1 MFKLN
6 VNAAKIVVSNKIV
19 VDCEYS
25 FFFFQGWLSG
35 ACAKKKKKKEKK
47 KSVASWEAIFTLARF
62 TTPKKKQGSTRKL
75 NHRAKLPDHGAFNQ
89 HTLVQHNGEQS
100 AKHSY
105 IENIQ

>member
-25 FFFFQGWLSG
+25 FFFFFQGWLSG
-35 ACAKKKKKKEKK
+35 ARAKKKKK

-75 NHRAKLPDHGAFNQ
+75 NHRAKLPDHRAFNQ

>member
-1 MFKLN
+1 MER
-6 VNAAKIVVSNKIV
+6 A
-19 VDCEYS
+19 
-25 FFFFQGWLSG
+25 Q
-35 ACAKKKKKKEKK
+35 KKKKEKEKK
-47 KSVASWEAIFTLARF
+47 KSVASWEAIFTLARL

-75 NHRAKLPDHGAFNQ
+75 NHRAKLPDHRAFNQ